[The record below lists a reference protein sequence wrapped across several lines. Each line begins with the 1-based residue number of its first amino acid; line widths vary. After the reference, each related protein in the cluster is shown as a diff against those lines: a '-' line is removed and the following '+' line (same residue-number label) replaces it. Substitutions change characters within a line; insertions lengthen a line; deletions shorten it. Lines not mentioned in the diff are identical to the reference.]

1 VCTAIQEAA
10 DKEGID
16 MPFTTYT
23 LDNQLKINPD
33 DIDELNQSPASE

>member
-1 VCTAIQEAA
+1 
-10 DKEGID
+10 

-33 DIDELNQSPASE
+33 DIDDITNSLKEP